1 LQQIFGTQNDLFL
14 MAGPGT
20 AGLDAALGSLLRTG
34 DKVLIPRNGF
44 FGQRLGAVA
53 QNYGLDVR
61 VVTAAM
67 GQPIDPQE
75 VREHLAAEPDIK
87 AIAVVH
93 LETSTGVLNPLQEIA
108 AAANEFGLPIIVDAV
123 SSLGGIPLPVDE
135 WGIDVCVSVVNK
147 CLACPAGL
155 APVSV
160 SQRAWE
166 QMDRE
171 GGRAHGWY
179 LNLRVWRDYAINW
192 GSWHPTPTTMPT
204 NVVLALLTSLQRI
217 QEAGLEAYYAGY
229 VRAAGTVRSRLK
241 QLGFQM
247 FTDEANTSPLITA
260 MRGLPGMDIAEFR
273 RYLVDEWQI
282 MISGGLDELQ
292 GQIFRIGH
300 IGKAASAEYSE
311 QLLDGVEA
319 YLRLG
324 GYDVPPREL
333 K

>member
-1 LQQIFGTQNDLFL
+1 
-14 MAGPGT
+14 
-20 AGLDAALGSLLRTG
+20 
-34 DKVLIPRNGF
+34 
-44 FGQRLGAVA
+44 
-53 QNYGLDVR
+53 
-61 VVTAAM
+61 
-67 GQPIDPQE
+67 
-75 VREHLAAEPDIK
+75 
-87 AIAVVH
+87 
-93 LETSTGVLNPLQEIA
+93 
-108 AAANEFGLPIIVDAV
+108 
-123 SSLGGIPLPVDE
+123 
-135 WGIDVCVSVVNK
+135 
-147 CLACPAGL
+147 
-155 APVSV
+155 
-160 SQRAWE
+160 
-166 QMDRE
+166 
-171 GGRAHGWY
+171 
-179 LNLRVWRDYAINW
+179 
-192 GSWHPTPTTMPT
+192 MPT